1 MEGRLSKL
9 QNEIRKN
16 LFNGESSAQRKAC
29 IRNENSKLG
38 GGRDK
43 MPGLKGE

>member
-1 MEGRLSKL
+1 MEGRLSNL

-16 LFNGESSAQRKAC
+16 IFNGESSAQRKAC

-38 GGRDK
+38 GGQDR